1 MAVNCYLNILIT
13 KQISIMKKTIFLVG
27 ISLLT
32 ILSCANESNLA
43 TTTTPQLTKPE
54 AVSKFNAA
62 IKKVAMIKDPAPSMP
77 KTSAELSDEKK
88 DMLIPAAKELI
99 ASTGVSSAEIE
110 RQTNN
115 DREKILKWA
124 VQVYGEYNKKINQSY
139 QSAN

>member
-1 MAVNCYLNILIT
+1 M
-13 KQISIMKKTIFLVG
+13 KMKKTVLLFS
-27 ISLLT
+27 ISVLS
-32 ILSCANESNLA
+32 IISCANESTLA
-43 TTTTPQLTKPE
+43 TTATPQLTKPE

-88 DMLIPAAKELI
+88 DMLIPSAKELI

-124 VQVYGEYNKKINQSY
+124 VQVYGEYNKKMNQNY

>member
-1 MAVNCYLNILIT
+1 
-13 KQISIMKKTIFLVG
+13 MKKTVLLFS
-27 ISLLT
+27 ISVLS
-32 ILSCANESNLA
+32 IISCANESTLA
-43 TTTTPQLTKPE
+43 TTATPQLTKPE

-124 VQVYGEYNKKINQSY
+124 VQVYGEYNKKINQNY

>member
-1 MAVNCYLNILIT
+1 M
-13 KQISIMKKTIFLVG
+13 KMKKTVLLFS
-27 ISLLT
+27 ISLLS
-32 ILSCANESNLA
+32 IISCANESTLA
-43 TTTTPQLTKPE
+43 TTATPQLTKPE

-124 VQVYGEYNKKINQSY
+124 VQVYGEYNKKINQNY

>member
-1 MAVNCYLNILIT
+1 
-13 KQISIMKKTIFLVG
+13 MKKTVLLFS
-27 ISLLT
+27 ISVLS
-32 ILSCANESNLA
+32 IISCANESTLA
-43 TTTTPQLTKPE
+43 TTATPQLTKPE

-88 DMLIPAAKELI
+88 DMLIPSAKELI

-124 VQVYGEYNKKINQSY
+124 VQVYGEYNKKMNQNY